1 MNEYTDT
8 AKWLKYLLY
17 VGIAGLAHYLLNSS
31 LPGFLSAWM
40 GYAITG
46 ATVYL
51 MFRLIV
57 SNARYKKAMLFYGA
71 ALILNILGI
80 QKLALAASICTIV
93 GHFQEYYANGE
104 LVAPRN
110 PRLANKWNNLFW
122 FQCAVEVI
130 GYLLITGVISNFQAT
145 GNVASAPFLAIGT
158 VAVAFLSLG
167 LKIAYLLYL
176 SRTVKEL
183 AAVVE

>member
-1 MNEYTDT
+1 MNENTT
-8 AKWLKYLLY
+8 KWLKYLLY
-17 VGIAGLAHYLLNSS
+17 VGIAGLIHYLLGSS
-31 LPGFLSAWM
+31 LPGTLHAWV
-40 GYAITG
+40 GYVITA

-57 SNARYKKAMLFYGA
+57 SNARYKKAMLFCGA

-80 QKLALAASICTIV
+80 QKLALAASVCTIV

-122 FQCAVEVI
+122 FQCAVEVA
-130 GYLLITGVISNFQAT
+130 GYLLVSGLISNFQAA
-145 GNVASAPFLAIGT
+145 GNVTSAPFLAIGT
-158 VAVAFLSLG
+158 VAVAFLSLA
-167 LKIAYLLYL
+167 LKIVYLVYL
-176 SRTVKEL
+176 NKTIKLLEN
-183 AAVVE
+183 ETEE